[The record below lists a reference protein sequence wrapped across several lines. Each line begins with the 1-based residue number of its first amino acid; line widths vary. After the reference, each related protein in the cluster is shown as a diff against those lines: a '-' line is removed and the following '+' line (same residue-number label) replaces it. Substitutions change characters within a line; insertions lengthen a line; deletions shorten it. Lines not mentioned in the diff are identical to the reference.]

1 MSHSC
6 ALLNFGAYASLM
18 SGKTNSAG
26 LHIGQ
31 SNLAAAEHGCLPIP
45 FFVLGIFAF
54 LLGAVLGA
62 AFAARLANWT
72 LLLPALILVVFA
84 MLDRPA
90 ISGV

>member
-1 MSHSC
+1 
-6 ALLNFGAYASLM
+6 M
-18 SGKTNSAG
+18 SGNTTSAD

-31 SNLAAAEHGCLPIP
+31 PNLDAAEHSLSCDSV

-54 LLGAVLGA
+54 LLGA

-84 MLDRPA
+84 MFDRPA
-90 ISGV
+90 ISPV